1 MNNRFKVLTTVF
13 VMGSAYGL
21 VYALPFVQ
29 YIFYDPFV
37 EAIGATNA
45 QLGTLIA
52 LFGIGNLLAPFGGML
67 ADKFNY
73 KKVYMISLVANAL
86 LCLLFAFNLN
96 YSFALFTW
104 GGLAITALF
113 GLFPAHTKIVRFLG
127 NENEQGKIFGLMES
141 SLSIG
146 GVITNV
152 IVMALFAKATNPIIG
167 FKYVVIGY
175 GVIALLH
182 AVILYFLIDDPK
194 EEMARIKAEND
205 AKEAS
210 EKLNVWTVLKTP
222 GIWFAGFAVFSGY
235 STYVSLSYFTPY
247 FTDVLGVS
255 VVFAGSLAI
264 ARTYLVRIIGAP
276 MGGAVG
282 DRIGSVSKSLI
293 IGLAVYLVFLL
304 AIMNVPAG
312 TSTGILIA
320 FVLIVAFAN
329 FFARGSMWG
338 VQEEVKIP
346 RGYAGLGAGVICAI
360 GFSPDLFQFTLFGNW
375 LDKYGNAGYQYIFTF
390 TLVVLALGIVNALL
404 ALRYKKKIH
413 ADESLESK
421 KIAS

>member
-1 MNNRFKVLTTVF
+1 MNNRFKVLSTVF
-13 VMGSAYGL
+13 FMGSAYGL
-21 VYALPFVQ
+21 VYALPFIQ

-37 EAIGATNA
+37 ESIGATNA

-52 LFGIGNLLAPFGGML
+52 IFGIGNLLAPFGGML

-73 KKVYMISLVANAL
+73 KKVYMISLVANAA

-96 YSFALFTW
+96 YSFALFIW
-104 GGLAITALF
+104 GGLAITGLF

-127 NENEQGKIFGLMES
+127 NENEQGKIFGFVEAS
-141 SLSIG
+141 WSIS
-146 GVITNV
+146 GVIVNV
-152 IVMALFAKATNPIIG
+152 IVMALFTKAANPIIG

-175 GVIALLH
+175 GVIAFLH
-182 AVILYFLIDDPK
+182 AVILFFLIDDPK

-205 AKEAS
+205 AKGTL
-210 EKLNVWTVLKTP
+210 EKQNVWAVLKTP
-222 GIWFAGFAVFSGY
+222 GIWFAGLAVFSGY

-293 IGLAVYLVFLL
+293 MGLAAYFIFLL
-304 AIMNVPAG
+304 IIMNVPVG
-312 TSTGILIA
+312 TPTAILIA
-320 FVLIVAFAN
+320 LVLLVAFAN

-346 RGYAGLGAGVICAI
+346 RAYAGLGAGVICAI

-375 LDKYGNAGYQYIFTF
+375 LDKYGNGGYQYIFTF
-390 TLVVLALGIVNALL
+390 TLIVLALGIVNALL

-413 ADESLESK
+413 AEDTTEQLKS
-421 KIAS
+421 AS

>member
-1 MNNRFKVLTTVF
+1 MNKRLRVLITVF

-29 YIFYDPFV
+29 YIFYDPLV
-37 EAIGATNA
+37 ESIGATNA

-52 LFGIGNLLAPFGGML
+52 LFGIGNLLAPFGGIL

-73 KKVYMISLVANAL
+73 KWVYMISLVANAV
-86 LCLLFAFNLN
+86 LCILFAFNLN
-96 YSFALFTW
+96 YGFALFTW
-104 GGLAITALF
+104 GGLALTGLF

-127 NENEQGKIFGLMES
+127 DEKEQGKIFGLMES

-146 GVITNV
+146 GVITNF
-152 IVMALFAKATNPIIG
+152 IVMALFARAASPVIG

-175 GVIALLH
+175 GVIGLVHAIILL
-182 AVILYFLIDDPK
+182 FLIKNPK
-194 EEMARIKAEND
+194 QEMEELRRQATVDKADKKYN
-205 AKEAS
+205 
-210 EKLNVWTVLKTP
+210 LLTILKYP
-222 GIWFAGFAVFSGY
+222 GIWFSGLAVFSGY

-264 ARTYLVRIIGAP
+264 VRTYLVRIIGAP
-276 MGGAVG
+276 VGGAVG
-282 DRIGSVSKSLI
+282 DKIGSVSKSLM
-293 IGLAVYLVFLL
+293 IGLGAYLIFLV
-304 AIMNVPAG
+304 AIISVPAG
-312 TSTGILIA
+312 TPTGILIA
-320 FVLIVAFAN
+320 LVLLVAFFN

-346 RGYAGLGAGVICAI
+346 RGFAGLGAGVICAI

-375 LDKYGNAGYQYIFTF
+375 LDKHGNAGYSYIFTY
-390 TLVVLALGIVNALL
+390 TIVVLVLGIVNTIL

-413 ADESLESK
+413 SQQN
-421 KIAS
+421 